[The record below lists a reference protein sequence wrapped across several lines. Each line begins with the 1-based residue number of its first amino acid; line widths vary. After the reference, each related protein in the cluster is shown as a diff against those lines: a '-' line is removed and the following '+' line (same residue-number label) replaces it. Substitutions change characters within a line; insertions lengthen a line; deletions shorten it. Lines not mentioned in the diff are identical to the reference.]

1 MLATYVYQEFQ
12 SQHGF
17 LRARACWV
25 LKMFARIA
33 FKNPDNLQNACNYVK
48 HCILNDTCL
57 PVNVEACLALHE
69 MLTED
74 EVEINQAV
82 KDNILPHIQ
91 PIMIKMLNLIRDTEN
106 DDISNVIQRLIYVYE
121 DEMSAFAVE
130 IMQHL
135 CETFL
140 NLVNSTIENQVDIV
154 DDMTRGDDIDSNDD
168 KTITAVGILSTIDS
182 ILNVMEEKAEVLGG
196 LELAVLP
203 VIYAIVQNSMIDFY
217 EELFSLVCTLTAR
230 QISERMW
237 SVLYILHD
245 LFQQDAADYFTEL
258 MPVMHNYVMVD
269 TKSFLAEPKRLECCF
284 NIIKQVLNSNVEDDE
299 AESYAAKLLEVII
312 LQCHHSIE
320 NFLPAIFDLLFQR
333 LQRDCSNTEVRT
345 MCIQCIVAALWTN
358 TDAVLRIFD
367 NYSINTNEPV
377 LIKFLERWFTDMDSF
392 TGILWIFIFFENQL
406 DFFSSS

>member
-1 MLATYVYQEFQ
+1 VLLKKNFYKDQVELMLVTYVFPEFQ
-12 SQHGF
+12 SQNGF

-25 LKMFARIA
+25 LKSFARIT
-33 FKNPDNLQNACNYVK
+33 FKAPENLLNACNYVK
-48 HCILNDTCL
+48 HCILNDACL

-82 KDNILPHIQ
+82 KDNVSPHIQ

-135 CETFL
+135 CDTFL
-140 NLVNSTIENQVDIV
+140 NLVNSTLENQAENVDIGR
-154 DDMTRGDDIDSNDD
+154 DDMDANDD
-168 KTITAVGILSTIDS
+168 KTIAAVGILSTIDS

-196 LELAVLP
+196 LEMAVLP

-237 SVLYILHD
+237 SVLYLLHD

-258 MPVMHNYVMVD
+258 MPVLHNYVMID
-269 TKSFLAEPKRLECCF
+269 TKGFLIEPKRLECIF
-284 NIIKQVLNSNVEDDE
+284 NIIKQVMNSNVDDDE
-299 AESYAAKLLEVII
+299 AESHAAKLLEVII

-320 NFLPAIFDLLFQR
+320 NVLPSIFELIFQR
-333 LQRDCSNTEVRT
+333 LQRDCTNTEVRT
-345 MCIQCIVAALWTN
+345 MCIQCIVAAFWTN

-367 NYSINTNEPV
+367 TYSANNNDSV
-377 LIKFLERWFTDMDSF
+377 LVKFLERWFTDMDGF
-392 TGILWIFIFFENQL
+392 LGI
-406 DFFSSS
+406 